1 MYRVG
6 YPGWK
11 LAARLNVPLL
21 IKLDVIHDKDAG
33 VFVITS
39 ADLRGLVVEAPDTA
53 IAEELHG
60 EIQGCVESLMRER
73 LTQPPKVRPITA
85 WPGEFQ
91 LA

>member
-33 VFVITS
+33 VYVITS

-53 IAEELHG
+53 TAEELHE
-60 EIQGCVESLMRER
+60 EIHGCVESLMRER
-73 LTQPPKVRPITA
+73 LTQPP
-85 WPGEFQ
+85 G
-91 LA
+91 